1 MDNGDNSLLKNG
13 RFVRLWI
20 GQGLSFVGDFVPTVA
35 LVLLIVGP
43 ALEATED
50 APGGRDPV
58 SGC

>member
-1 MDNGDNSLLKNG
+1 M
-13 RFVRLWI
+13 RLWI
-20 GQGLSFVGDFVPTVA
+20 GQGLSFTGDFVSTVA